1 MFYKKWF
8 DEGDLVL
15 YSPNSDHVAYDDD
28 FNSYTIENSMPSE
41 IGVFLGYLDD
51 DFNWCN
57 VFVSSR
63 QKSEIIPQS
72 KLKILSKKR

>member
-1 MFYKKWF
+1 MFFQKWF

-15 YSPNSDHVAYDDD
+15 YSPSNNHIAYDDD

-41 IGVFLGYLDD
+41 VGVFLEYLDD
-51 DFNWCN
+51 DFNWCKI
-57 VFVSSR
+57 FVSSK
-63 QKSEIIPQS
+63 QKSETVPQN